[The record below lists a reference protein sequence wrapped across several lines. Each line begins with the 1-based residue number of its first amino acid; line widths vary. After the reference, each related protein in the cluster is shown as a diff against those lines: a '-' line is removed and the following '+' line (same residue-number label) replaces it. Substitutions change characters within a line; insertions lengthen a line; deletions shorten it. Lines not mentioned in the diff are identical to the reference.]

1 MKPDSDPYCQI
12 FLKKEYTRYVIFT
25 KHIATKHIAELSKI
39 WRAFELN
46 RA

>member
-1 MKPDSDPYCQI
+1 MRPDSDPYCQI

-25 KHIATKHIAELSKI
+25 KHIAELSKI